1 MSLVK
6 VRLLNDGGFNG
17 FVDTKFPVVVMGQL
31 EEDYGTVII
40 KSDELRRVGYDV
52 DNYMNNTVNTLNSTR
67 TFFLDAEAELI

>member
-31 EEDYGTVII
+31 EEDYGAVII
-40 KSDELRRVGYDV
+40 KPDELRRVGYDV
-52 DNYMNNTVNTLNSTR
+52 DNYMNNTVNGTR
-67 TFFLDAEAELI
+67 TFFLGAEAELI

>member
-31 EEDYGTVII
+31 EEDYGAVII
-40 KSDELRRVGYDV
+40 KPDELARVGYDV
-52 DNYMNNTVNTLNSTR
+52 DNYMNNTVNGTR
-67 TFFLDAEAELI
+67 TFFLDAEAVLI